1 MRRLIPILVVLAQP
15 VLAHADH
22 RQGRVRLAEG
32 GVALQRASEMET
44 EDAVPNL
51 PFLPGDRVWTDDGG
65 RAEFQFA
72 DGTFL
77 RVDRRTKLDYS
88 SYEDAGNR
96 EDRVVLRLWSGTV
109 FLHVGNRAESYAVS
123 LPGGTFETRRAGA
136 YRVDLE
142 QSETRVSV
150 CEGEAV
156 FDGDRRIRVRAGE
169 RLRLGL
175 DEQGRPERYDCAEED
190 DAFAGWDEERDR
202 GERWSGGTPDDLPEE
217 VVPYAPDLGAYGS
230 WSYEADL
237 GNIWRPTVD
246 PGWRP
251 YWNGR
256 WVWTV
261 YGWTWVPSEPWGW
274 APFHYGRWGFSAH
287 LGWYWIPGN
296 SWGPAWVSWA
306 LGSDSVGWCALDR
319 HDRPVLIFER
329 SYRGQAVPRHSVSG
343 VSAWTFVRHRELSS
357 RDLARRRLE
366 PTATLLGSTRILES
380 AHASLTRDLRVTQV
394 ERAVPRNVR
403 LKPSPGDT
411 VPELRTDPMT
421 TIPHAVPRR
430 NPESGR
436 PERFSE
442 DASSATRTRERRG
455 RSGDETLDPQPR
467 TEPSNVPPH
476 AVPRRHPESGRP
488 ERVEDGSAAPGVRER
503 RPPHSESREEPP
515 ARHRDPDRQPSWRP
529 ASDGNAREAE
539 PGGERRNPG
548 SAARR
553 ERPEPSRSPD
563 REREV
568 LRPLFDPVSRG
579 RQREEGSSARPR
591 SEVPPPSPPR
601 SEGEHSAHRR
611 AKDKDD

>member
-15 VLAHADH
+15 AMLAHADH

-88 SYEDAGNR
+88 SYEG
-96 EDRVVLRLWSGTV
+96 EDRILLRLWSGTLA
-109 FLHVGNRAESYAVS
+109 LHVGDRAETYAVT
-123 LPGGTFETRRAGA
+123 LPAGTFETRRAGA

-142 QSETRVSV
+142 QGETSISV

-156 FDGDRRIRVRAGE
+156 FEGDRRTRIRAGE
-169 RLRLGL
+169 RLRLGW
-175 DEQGRPERYDCAEED
+175 DDAGRPERFDCDDED
-190 DAFAGWDEERDR
+190 DFARWDADRERGD
-202 GERWSGGTPDDLPEE
+202 RWSGTVPEDLPEE
-217 VVPYAPDLGAYGS
+217 VVGYASDLSPYGT
-230 WSYEADL
+230 WSYEAEF
-237 GNIWRPTVD
+237 GNIWRPRVD

-287 LGWYWIPGN
+287 LGWYWIPGRF
-296 SWGPAWVSWA
+296 WGPAWVSWA

-319 HDRPVLIFER
+319 HDRPVFIFER

-343 VSAWTFVRHRELSS
+343 ASAWTFVRHRELAS

-366 PTATLLGSTRILES
+366 PTSTLLGSTRILES
-380 AHASLTRDLRVTQV
+380 ATASLTRDLRVTHV
-394 ERAVPRNVR
+394 ERAVPRNIR
-403 LKPSPGDT
+403 TKPSPGDT

-421 TIPHAVPRR
+421 TIPHAIRR

-436 PERFSE
+436 PERYSE
-442 DASSATRTRERRG
+442 DASSATRPKDRRG
-455 RSGDETLDPQPR
+455 RGEAQPR
-467 TEPSNVPPH
+467 TEPSNVIPH
-476 AVPRRHPESGRP
+476 PAPRRHPESGRP
-488 ERVEDGSAAPGVRER
+488 VRVDDVPAAPPVRER
-503 RPPHSESREEPP
+503 RPPHTEGREEPP
-515 ARHRDPDRQPSWRP
+515 ARHRQPTWRP
-529 ASDGNAREAE
+529 PSDANPREAE
-539 PGGERRNPG
+539 PGGERRSPG
-548 SAARR
+548 SSMRR

-591 SEVPPPSPPR
+591 SEAPPPPAPKA
-601 SEGEHSAHRR
+601 EGAHGRQR
-611 AKDKDD
+611 AKDKKD